1 MRLAAGLVVGVGA
14 MIVAGAA
21 MAQTAPQSQQPG
33 KRLDLAPLP
42 EQGQRPAFSR
52 AAPSAPAPIPKSDV
66 DVSFT
71 LKQVILTPT
80 ASSLATTDGL
90 AQAIQQSIGATADL
104 AALEGLRRRLTE
116 ALVGAGYVSSGV
128 RLSEI
133 DLDAGIATYQIIEGQ
148 VSEVRV
154 AGEGVS
160 DRDLGDVTPDY
171 VRERLALPE
180 GAFNFET
187 AEERLRILLR
197 DRTIDRVDAAV
208 RPGAGPG
215 DTVLDLNVTRKKPYD
230 FSLTL
235 ANDTPNGIGEET
247 LRLNGAFRGLV
258 ISGDELRAELEISE
272 GRRSIVLD
280 GDAPLWPGGPAPF
293 LAFEYARSAFVD
305 APLSTFD
312 LKNSFLRIGG
322 GLRVPV
328 LETSRRSLTG
338 ILGFDYKRTRS
349 TLLGQGFSFSPG
361 VENGIAKT
369 AVVSLAAE
377 FIDLGDD
384 RTIALRAAANL
395 GVSAFGSTQN
405 PGGVPDGDFASL
417 VAQAQVAQRLTPDLT
432 LIARAQGQIA
442 STTLLPSEQV
452 AIGGRETVRGFSEAV
467 VSGDDGVVGSLEA
480 RISLLDL
487 PVPGLTP
494 GGAAAPLTLAPF
506 IEGGKVWRKNGGGSD
521 TLIGA
526 GAGLL
531 WSPRPG
537 VDAAFYFGAALN
549 GAENGGGLQ
558 GDGVH
563 FVVNIALP

>member
-1 MRLAAGLVVGVGA
+1 MKSVTGLVA
-14 MIVAGAA
+14 AISLAVAGAA
-21 MAQTAPQSQQPG
+21 MAQTAPQSKQPG
-33 KRLDLAPLP
+33 NKFDIAPLP
-42 EQGQRPAFSR
+42 ERGGTPEFNRSERSA
-52 AAPSAPAPIPKSDV
+52 SAPVPRGNV

-71 LKQVILTPT
+71 LKRVILAPE
-80 ASSLATTDGL
+80 ASPLAAIDGL
-90 AQAIQQSIGATADL
+90 SQAIQQAIGATANL

-116 ALVGAGYVSSGV
+116 ALVAAGYVSSGV
-128 RLSEI
+128 RLTEI
-133 DLDAGIATYQIIEGQ
+133 DLDAGIATYQIVEGQ

-171 VRERLALPE
+171 VRERLSLPD

-197 DRTIDRVDAAV
+197 DRTIARVDAAV
-208 RPGAGPG
+208 RPGAAPG
-215 DTVLDLNVTRKKPYD
+215 DTVLDLNVTRKRPYD

-247 LRLNGAFRGLV
+247 LRLNGAYRGLV
-258 ISGDELRAELEISE
+258 TSGDEFRAELEVSE
-272 GRRSIVLD
+272 GRRSFILD

-293 LAFEYARSAFVD
+293 LAFEYAQSEFVD
-305 APLSTFD
+305 APLSALD
-312 LKNSFLRIGG
+312 LENTFLRIGG
-322 GLRVPV
+322 GLRAPL

-338 ILGFDYKRTRS
+338 VLGFDYKRTKS
-349 TLLGQGFSFSPG
+349 SLLGQGFSFSPG
-361 VENGIAKT
+361 VENGVAKT
-369 AVVSLAAE
+369 SVASLAAE
-377 FIDLGDD
+377 FVDLGDD

-395 GVSAFGSTQN
+395 GVSVLGATQN
-405 PGGVPDGDFASL
+405 PSGVPDGDFASL
-417 VAQAQVAQRLTPDLT
+417 VAQAQVAQRLSPDLT

-442 STTLLPSEQV
+442 STALLPLEQV

-537 VDAAFYFGAALN
+537 IDTAFYVGAALK
-549 GAENGGGLQ
+549 GAEDGGGLQ
-558 GDGVH
+558 GEGVH
-563 FVVNIALP
+563 FVVTITLP